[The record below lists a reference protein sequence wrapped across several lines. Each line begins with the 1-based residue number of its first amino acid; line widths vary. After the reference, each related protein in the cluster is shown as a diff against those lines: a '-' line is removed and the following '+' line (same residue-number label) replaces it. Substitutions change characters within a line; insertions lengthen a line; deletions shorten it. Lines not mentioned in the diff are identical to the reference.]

1 MCCTD
6 FLLPD
11 SASPGTGAQA
21 GSKLMA
27 PMTSAPGRRRRT
39 VKSRI
44 IATNKLAQIITGS
57 NLFIYAT
64 YLSYYDSVEKRLEE
78 SEQTKKVS
86 IFC

>member
-6 FLLPD
+6 FLRPD

-78 SEQTKKVS
+78 SEQTKKAS